1 MFVVNGISCLLNIC
15 SCLIFHA
22 FSSLEIVSKN
32 SFEELVFLIKLVTKN
47 NFAVTILSKVW

>member
-1 MFVVNGISCLLNIC
+1 MFVVNGISCPLNIC